1 MLCHVPRRSRNEDPK
16 PGNLPKL
23 TVNETVMRLGLLLV
37 PIVLLVGCATPPSI
51 PPELQYVVPAGQ
63 KSSLATLVG
72 SQEKSPLFTDFT
84 TYVLAVDG
92 KHVMSGPQGWSTP
105 LPIQPG
111 LRNITVAFLRA
122 PLNTQVDLQLQAVTG
137 GRYQIQFS
145 TDAQFFGTNK
155 YCDFWIVDI
164 ATQKPVTGI
173 RRGNLIN
180 SIRYSP
186 PVDD

>member
-1 MLCHVPRRSRNEDPK
+1 MQVPELGSK
-16 PGNLPKL
+16 TGKLLKL
-23 TVNETVMRLGLLLV
+23 TVNEAVMRLGLLLV
-37 PIVLLVGCATPPSI
+37 PTVLLVGCATPLSI

-72 SQEKSPLFTDFT
+72 SQEKSPILSDFT

-92 KHVMSGPQGWSTP
+92 KRVMSGPQSWSIP

-122 PLNTQVDLQLQAVTG
+122 SLNTQVDLRLQAVAG
-137 GRYQIQFS
+137 GEYQIQFS
-145 TDAQFFGTNK
+145 TDAQFFGANK
-155 YCDFWIVDI
+155 YCDFWIVDS
-164 ATQKPVTGI
+164 ATQKPMTGI

>member
-1 MLCHVPRRSRNEDPK
+1 MLCHVPCTSRNEGPK

-37 PIVLLVGCATPPSI
+37 TIVLLVGCATPPFI

-72 SQEKSPLFTDFT
+72 SQEKSPLLSDFT

-92 KHVMSGPQGWSTP
+92 KRVMSGPQGWSTP

-111 LRNITVAFLRA
+111 LRNITVAFQGGF
-122 PLNTQVDLQLQAVTG
+122 NT
-137 GRYQIQFS
+137 
-145 TDAQFFGTNK
+145 
-155 YCDFWIVDI
+155 
-164 ATQKPVTGI
+164 
-173 RRGNLIN
+173 
-180 SIRYSP
+180 
-186 PVDD
+186 

>member
-1 MLCHVPRRSRNEDPK
+1 MLCHVPLTSQNEDPK

-23 TVNETVMRLGLLLV
+23 TVNETVMEPGSYWCQLCFWSVALHRHRFRRSSNTLSRLR
-37 PIVLLVGCATPPSI
+37 
-51 PPELQYVVPAGQ
+51 Q

-72 SQEKSPLFTDFT
+72 SQEKSPLLTDFT

-122 PLNTQVDLQLQAVTG
+122 PLNTQVDLQLQAVAG

-155 YCDFWIVDI
+155 YCAILDRRHRYPKTCDWNQ
-164 ATQKPVTGI
+164 ARQSHKQHPVF
-173 RRGNLIN
+173 
-180 SIRYSP
+180 P
-186 PVDD
+186 PCR